1 MKNKEEIQR
10 ELEIAVKKLEKL
22 RGFL

>member
-1 MKNKEEIQR
+1 MKNEEEIKR
-10 ELEIAVKKLEKL
+10 ELEMAVKKLEKL

>member
-1 MKNKEEIQR
+1 MKNEEEIQR
-10 ELEIAVKKLEKL
+10 ELEIVVKKLEKL